1 MNLSGL
7 KGFLIFMKELER
19 TANRLSKSK
28 MIENPES
35 KHDININAGLEFDF
49 FRHVHEVLLGKSFS
63 GFINYHDLYLYLG
76 RRFCLRKKEIKQL
89 IRTMQTRGYLILR
102 KRGVNLVIKSN

>member
-1 MNLSGL
+1 M
-7 KGFLIFMKELER
+7 FMKELER
-19 TANRLSKSK
+19 TENRLEKSK

-35 KHDININAGLEFDF
+35 RRDINKNAGLEFDF

-76 RRFCLRKKEIKQL
+76 RRFCLRKSEIKQL
-89 IRTMQTRGYLILR
+89 LRTMQTRGYLIRR
-102 KRGVNLVIKSN
+102 KRGVNLVVRSN

>member
-1 MNLSGL
+1 M
-7 KGFLIFMKELER
+7 FMKESKKTASELE
-19 TANRLSKSK
+19 KSE
-28 MIENPES
+28 MIENSES
-35 KHDININAGLEFDF
+35 LNKRNGNRGLEFDF

-102 KRGVNLVIKSN
+102 KRGVNLVVKSDKNVFQAY